1 MVISP
6 EGTRSVTPA
15 VGQFKKGGF
24 HLAMQ
29 AGVPIVPI
37 VIRNAGEIM
46 WRDAKIAHSGTI
58 DVIVHPPIATDSWR
72 REDLDAAVARVHQ
85 LYVDTLEDW
94 PAEPRP
100 ESGESGAP
108 RSRTAAV
115 RAGQNRR
122 TLTDAAGRP

>member
-6 EGTRSVTPA
+6 EGTRSVTPT
-15 VGQFKKGGF
+15 VGPFKKGGF

-46 WRDAKIAHSGTI
+46 WRDAKIAQSGTI
-58 DVIVHPPIATDSWR
+58 DVTVHPPIPTDGWT
-72 REDLDAAVARVHQ
+72 REDLNAAVTRVQQ

-94 PAEPRP
+94 PAARQP
-100 ESGESGAP
+100 ESGESKVP
-108 RSRTAAV
+108 RSRAAAV

-122 TLTDAAGRP
+122 TPIDAAGKS

>member
-1 MVISP
+1 M
-6 EGTRSVTPA
+6 TPT
-15 VGQFKKGGF
+15 VGPFKKGGF

-46 WRDAKIAHSGTI
+46 WRDAKIAQSGTI
-58 DVIVHPPIATDSWR
+58 DVTVHPPIPTGGWR
-72 REDLDAAVARVHQ
+72 REDLDAAVARVQQ
-85 LYVDTLEDW
+85 LYIDTLEDW

-108 RSRTAAV
+108 GSRTAAG

-122 TLTDAAGRP
+122 TLTDAAGRS

>member
-1 MVISP
+1 VISP

-15 VGQFKKGGF
+15 VGPFKKGGF

-46 WRDAKIAHSGTI
+46 WRDAKIAQSGTI
-58 DVIVHPPIATDSWR
+58 DVIVHPPIPTGGWR
-72 REDLDAAVARVHQ
+72 REDLDAAVARVQQ

-94 PAEPRP
+94 PATPI
-100 ESGESGAP
+100 
-108 RSRTAAV
+108 
-115 RAGQNRR
+115 
-122 TLTDAAGRP
+122 DAAGTS